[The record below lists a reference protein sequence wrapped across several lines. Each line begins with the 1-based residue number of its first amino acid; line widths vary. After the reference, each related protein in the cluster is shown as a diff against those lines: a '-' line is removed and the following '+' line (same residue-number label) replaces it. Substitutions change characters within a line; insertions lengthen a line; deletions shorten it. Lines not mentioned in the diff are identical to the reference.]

1 MDKKVELKKIL
12 AGQRRQGVKNQKPE
26 VHECK
31 EFIAYEG
38 FIVYSPKGRTDAI
51 IQNVVH
57 IEEQLG
63 LLGIWIDLDGSPFEA
78 FLYNKEQ
85 NLWMVPKVPN
95 KNDWKFV
102 EWKNFEGTV
111 LAFEY
116 KIRLIKE

>member
-1 MDKKVELKKIL
+1 MDK
-12 AGQRRQGVKNQKPE
+12 KPE

-31 EFIAYEG
+31 EFITYEG
-38 FIVYSPKGRTDAI
+38 FIVYSPKGRTDTI
-51 IQNVVH
+51 IQKVVH

-85 NLWMVPKVPN
+85 NLWMVPKAPN

-111 LAFEY
+111 LDFEY
-116 KIRLIKE
+116 KIKLIRE